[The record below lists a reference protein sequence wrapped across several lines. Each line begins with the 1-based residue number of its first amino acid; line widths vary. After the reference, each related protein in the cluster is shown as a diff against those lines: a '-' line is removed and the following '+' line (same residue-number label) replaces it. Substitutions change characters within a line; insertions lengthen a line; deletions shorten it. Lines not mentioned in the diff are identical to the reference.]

1 MTYITELLLPSEA
14 TMEIEDF
21 IVKSLT
27 EINDSRNKFYN
38 NVSFDL
44 KKHLLNHICFTCRC
58 DGKLVGFILA
68 MRGPSAFSNQTLIL
82 ISDVLYAVPGTRA
95 AHHLVHSFL
104 DFGKRCADHVIIA
117 LNVKSNI
124 KPESLEKLGL
134 KETEKLFIWRKEN
147 VRS

>member
-1 MTYITELLLPSEA
+1 MYTTEIVLMSDA

-21 IVKSLT
+21 IVKALT
-27 EINDSRNKFYN
+27 EINDSRDKFYN

-44 KKHLLNHICFTCRC
+44 KKYLENYHCFTCRKN
-58 DGKLVGFILA
+58 GKLVGFILA
-68 MRGPSAFSNQTLIL
+68 MKGPSAFSNQTNIL

-95 AHHLVHSFL
+95 AHHLIHSFL
-104 DFGKRCADHVIIA
+104 DIGKGCADHVIIA

-124 KPESLEKLGL
+124 KPKTLERLGL

>member
-1 MTYITELLLPSEA
+1 MYTTDLLLPNEA

-27 EINDSRNKFYN
+27 EINDSRDKFYN
-38 NVSFDL
+38 NVSFNL
-44 KKHLLNHICFTCRC
+44 KKYLENYYCFVCRK
-58 DGKLVGFILA
+58 DKKLVGFILA
-68 MRGPSAFSNQTLIL
+68 MKGPSAFSNQTQIL

-95 AHHLVHSFL
+95 AHHLIHHFI
-104 DFGKRCADHVIIA
+104 DIGKRNADHVIIA

-124 KPESLEKLGL
+124 KPRTLERLGL